1 MAIRR
6 GSVDRPEGQREEAT
20 QTLEPTARGVDVR
33 GTQSFVHTLSSC
45 WRRPGLTAIEIAW
58 RWAVGVPALMLL
70 FWQAKS
76 ALLEATHG
84 TLDPATLGL
93 DSVLLHDV
101 VGALSADPLGAAGKL
116 SRAAGVVW
124 PGFVHFGIWLLPL
137 LLVLWIVV
145 SSLGRTL
152 LLRRADRRLSARPG
166 TLMILQAI
174 RLMVLCVAFLGWFKA
189 IGWSARFAING
200 LIAAGQEPNLVLYSA
215 LVIVTTLGLFTA
227 WGFVSWVLSM
237 APLLAMLKNL
247 GVRASLRAATKLG
260 PVRGKLVEI
269 NLVMGIVKIAL
280 IVLAMVFSATPLPFQ
295 DVATAGFLAWW
306 WAGVTLFYLLASD
319 FFHVARLVAYL
330 NLWRAYSEESG
341 RT

>member
-1 MAIRR
+1 MGVDDGTRSEGPR
-6 GSVDRPEGQREEAT
+6 GEAMETLRQR
-20 QTLEPTARGVDVR
+20 ARGADVR

-45 WRRPGLTAIEIAW
+45 WRRPWLTALEVAW
-58 RWAVGVPALMLL
+58 RWAVGIPALVLIV
-70 FWQAKS
+70 WQAKG

-116 SRAAGVVW
+116 SRAAGLVW

-137 LLVLWIVV
+137 LLVAWVV
-145 SSLGRTL
+145 ISSLGRTL
-152 LLRRADRRLSARPG
+152 VLRRADRRLSARPG
-166 TLMILQAI
+166 TLMLLQAI
-174 RLMVLCVAFLGWFKA
+174 RLTVLWAAFLGWFEA
-189 IGWSARFAING
+189 IGWSAGVAING
-200 LIAAGQEPNLVLYSA
+200 PIATGQEPNLVLYSA

-247 GVRASLRAATKLG
+247 DARASLRAATKLG

-280 IVLAMVFSATPLPFQ
+280 IVLAMVFSATPLPFE
-295 DVATAGFLAWW
+295 DVTTPGFLAWW

-330 NLWRAYSEESG
+330 NLWRAYAE
-341 RT
+341 